1 MNVNYVDE
9 VFVRASCGQFE
20 RTDSSLIVDFSAHY
34 ALSDNLDLYG
44 KVENVTG
51 EEDIMGR
58 QPYGARPN
66 KDTTAS
72 LGVQLVCLT
81 KQR

>member
-1 MNVNYVDE
+1 MNVNYVEE
-9 VFVRASCGQFE
+9 VCVRASCGQFE
-20 RTDSSLIVDFSAHY
+20 ITDSSLTGAISAHY

-44 KVENVTG
+44 KIENVTG
-51 EEDIMGR
+51 EEDIMSR

-72 LGVQLVCLT
+72 FGVRLAF
-81 KQR
+81 